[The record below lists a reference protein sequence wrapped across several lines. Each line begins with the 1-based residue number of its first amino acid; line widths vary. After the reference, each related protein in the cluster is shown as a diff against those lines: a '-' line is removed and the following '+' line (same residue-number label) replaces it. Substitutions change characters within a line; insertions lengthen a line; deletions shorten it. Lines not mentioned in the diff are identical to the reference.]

1 MNRQE
6 LAVEYKHSGLNCCQ
20 AVLLAFEDKTALD
33 RDTLVILGAP
43 FGLGMGNMKGNCG
56 ALVGAQML
64 LGLLTYDGGSRAPL
78 RKSAG
83 DVYNTFKEMCH
94 ETICAELK
102 GFYSGYVLC
111 SCEDCVKNAV
121 KIIEDVIDKP

>member
-6 LAVEYKHSGLNCCQ
+6 RAVEYKHGGLNCCQ
-20 AVLLAFEDKTALD
+20 AVLLAFEDQVTLD
-33 RDTLVILGAP
+33 RESLILLGAP
-43 FGLGMGNMKGNCG
+43 FGLGMGNMKANCG
-56 ALVGAQML
+56 ALIGSQIL

-94 ETICAELK
+94 ETICEEIK
-102 GFYSGYVLC
+102 GIYSGYVLC
-111 SCEDCVKNAV
+111 SCEDCVRNAV
-121 KIIEDVIDKP
+121 KIIEQLVDKP